1 VIKIYHNPRCRK
13 SRAGLD
19 YLKSKTTD
27 FEMIDYIKSSISE
40 TEIREILLKTKLP
53 IESLLRK
60 QEEIYKTHIRNKTL
74 SEDELITLILQFP
87 NLMQRPIV
95 LSGNHAVIADPPET
109 INNIL

>member
-1 VIKIYHNPRCRK
+1 MIKIYHNPRCRK

-60 QEEIYKTHIRNKTL
+60 QEDIYKTQISNKIL
-74 SEDELITLILQFP
+74 SEKELIALIIRFP

>member
-1 VIKIYHNPRCRK
+1 MTKIYHNPRCRK

-27 FEMIDYIKSSISE
+27 FETIDYIKSSVSE
-40 TEIREILLKTKLP
+40 AEIHEILLKTKLP

-60 QEEIYKTHIRNKTL
+60 QEDIYKTQISNKIL
-74 SEDELITLILQFP
+74 SEKELIALIIRFP

>member
-27 FEMIDYIKSSISE
+27 FETIDYIKSSISE
-40 TEIREILLKTKLP
+40 AEIRDILLKTKLP

-60 QEEIYKTHIRNKTL
+60 QEDIYKLHIRNKNL
-74 SEDELITLILQFP
+74 SENELIALIVQFP
-87 NLMQRPIV
+87 NLLQRPIV